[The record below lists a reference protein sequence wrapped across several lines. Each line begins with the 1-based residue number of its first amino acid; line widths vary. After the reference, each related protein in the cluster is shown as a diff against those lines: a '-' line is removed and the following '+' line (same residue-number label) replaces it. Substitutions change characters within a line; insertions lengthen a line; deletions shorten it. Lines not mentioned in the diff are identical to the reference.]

1 MKKNNIEKIYDFL
14 SIDEKSTLLVN
25 QVSDEIYCFYEYII
39 KEFTNK
45 FNIKINYNTDP
56 DQMNISNELFEIKKV
71 SIHNLSNIKS
81 IEEMGAKDFKKIIFV
96 DYKCYKKLLNKYIT
110 INGYD
115 FERDLKIFFNNYCDI
130 DDEELINYCISNPC
144 LTFSELSKYNVN
156 KSNYLVD
163 PIKRDTDNFIL
174 QIRREIFLSKKSN
187 INIKEFFFKLKKEA
201 LYKKFNFLTY

>member
-115 FERDLKIFFNNYCDI
+115 FERDLKIFFNNYYNI
-130 DDEELINYCISNPC
+130 DDKELIDYCISRPY
-144 LTFSELSKYNVN
+144 LTFSEISKYNIN
-156 KSNYLVD
+156 KVDYLAD
-163 PIKRDTDNFIL
+163 PIKKIQIIL
-174 QIRREIFLSKKSN
+174 F
-187 INIKEFFFKLKKEA
+187 
-201 LYKKFNFLTY
+201 